1 MTVLI
6 PVDFSDYSMRA
17 CEIGFDYACRNGAEV
32 AFLHAYY
39 TSHIYSSM
47 AYLGIKEELRLDK
60 EHAAA
65 AHQRAEAEML
75 RMKAV
80 IDGKIMKGEL
90 PAVKYDYT
98 IREGLP
104 EDEII
109 AYANEK
115 QPMLIVMG
123 TRGKSRKNLDLI
135 GSVTAE
141 IIERTKTP
149 LLAVPEHVP
158 FNSFSS
164 ANNLAFAVSFKKH
177 DLTAF
182 ERLTHIIK
190 GYTPDIHLFNISTSH
205 DEWNEIRLT
214 GTREYLQKH
223 YPDLKIDFHVLA
235 DMELL
240 LAIEKFV
247 QEMQIDLITLT
258 TYRHSIITRIFN
270 PGIARKMLFH
280 TNTALLVIP
289 T

>member
-1 MTVLI
+1 MVLI

-17 CEIGFDYACRNGAEV
+17 CEIGFDYAFKNDAEV
-32 AFLHAYY
+32 VFLNAYH
-39 TSHIYSSM
+39 TSHIYSSLS
-47 AYLGIKEELRLDK
+47 YLGVKQEFRFDK
-60 EHAAA
+60 EAASA
-65 AHQRAEAEML
+65 AFGRAEAEML
-75 RMKAV
+75 RMKEV
-80 IDGKIMKGEL
+80 IDGKISKGEL

-109 AYANEK
+109 AYANERK
-115 QPMLIVMG
+115 PSLIVMG

-141 IIERTKTP
+141 IIEMTKSP
-149 LLAVPEHVP
+149 LLAIPEQVT
-158 FNSFSS
+158 FKSFKD
-164 ANNLAFAVSFKKH
+164 AEHLAFAVSFNKH
-177 DLTAF
+177 DLVAF
-182 ERLTHIIK
+182 DCLTQLIR
-190 GYTPDIHLFNISTSH
+190 GYNPDIHLFNISTSH

-223 YPDLKIDFHVLA
+223 YPDFSIDFTVLD
-235 DMELL
+235 DMDLL

-247 QEMQIDLITLT
+247 QEKQIDVITLT

-270 PGIARKMLFH
+270 PSIARKMLFH

-289 T
+289 D